1 MKINLDLHTH
11 TVYSHGKGTIEENA
25 VSAKEKGLYGIAITD
40 HGFSH
45 PAFGMRR
52 KKIAKMRRECDLA
65 EQKTGVKVLLGI
77 ESNIRGR
84 DGTIDV
90 KPSDYENLD
99 VVLAG
104 VHKFIF
110 YKILI
115 TKNTLM
121 VASSKFSVTP

>member
-25 VSAKEKGLYGIAITD
+25 VSAMEKGLYGIAITD

-52 KKIAKMRRECDLA
+52 RKVDKMRRECQEA
-65 EQKTGVKVLLGI
+65 ESKTGVKVLLGI
-77 ESNIRGR
+77 ESNVRGR

-90 KPSDYENLD
+90 QSADYSNLD
-99 VVLAG
+99 ALLVG

-110 YKILI
+110 YKIWY
-115 TKNTLM
+115 
-121 VASSKFSVTP
+121 

>member
-11 TVYSHGKGTIEENA
+11 PVYSHGKGTIEENA
-25 VSAKEKGLYGIAITD
+25 VSAKEKGLYGIAVTD

-52 KKIAKMRRECDLA
+52 KKLAKMRRECSLA

-77 ESNIRGR
+77 ESNIRGK
-84 DGTIDV
+84 DGSIDV
-90 KPSDYENLD
+90 VPKDYDKLD
-99 VVLAG
+99 IVLAG

-110 YKILI
+110 LQ
-115 TKNTLM
+115 NNR
-121 VASSKFSVTP
+121 